1 MANRMC
7 MRLEKDTKVQRLM
20 HLIRERPAIYAQ
32 FCVRQVIYLTERYL
46 GKNLFSSLISQRS
59 LFR

>member
-1 MANRMC
+1 

-46 GKNLFSSLISQRS
+46 GKKPLFFPGKSAKS
-59 LFR
+59 F